1 MREREREREREN
13 PFYPPKREEGG
24 KSASISCF
32 FPFLSLEDPPDIT
45 IRLSVALKGNFAF

>member
-1 MREREREREREN
+1 MREREREH

-24 KSASISCF
+24 KSASISCS

-45 IRLSVALKGNFAF
+45 IRLSIALK